1 MQKSSL
7 TELAEHHLATARTAS
22 SGRSAQTLHGGHA
35 STLRQTLIALSAGQ
49 QLDEHE
55 NPGEATV
62 HVLRGTVRMSSGDDT
77 CEAVAG
83 DLITVPDARHSLHAL
98 HDAVVLLSVAKLP

>member
-7 TELAEHHLATARTAS
+7 TDLAEQHRAIARTAA

-35 STLRQTLIALSAGQ
+35 STLRQTLIALAAGQ

-55 NPGEATV
+55 NPGEATL
-62 HVLRGTVRMSSGDDT
+62 HVLHGAVRMIAGDDD
-77 CEAVAG
+77 CDAVAG
-83 DLITVPDARHSLHAL
+83 ELIVIPDARHSLHAVR
-98 HDAVVLLSVAKLP
+98 DAVVLLSVGKAT